1 MENKYRVD
9 HVDSSLPRWLIEVA
23 FLCLIAQSVINWS
36 PLLIWMEE
44 NASWLQAIVQTVGPV
59 VMYVGLLRGMRS
71 LYHPFRIWWRVM
83 IVLNLLG
90 FISLTFPGLLIE
102 FNLTLAVSLMFIY
115 VPFGC
120 LLALSYQ
127 GRLRQVGIW
136 MALYML
142 ISAIIPT
149 LCYLLIENM
158 EGFNTLW
165 LEVPTVGANLIYA
178 CVLRRV
184 LV

>member
-1 MENKYRVD
+1 MLV
-9 HVDSSLPRWLIEVA
+9 
-23 FLCLIAQSVINWS
+23 
-36 PLLIWMEE
+36 
-44 NASWLQAIVQTVGPV
+44 
-59 VMYVGLLRGMRS
+59 
-71 LYHPFRIWWRVM
+71 
-83 IVLNLLG
+83 
-90 FISLTFPGLLIE
+90 
-102 FNLTLAVSLMFIY
+102 Y

-120 LLALSYQ
+120 LLAFSSQ

-165 LEVPTVGANLIYA
+165 LEVPTVGVNLIYA

>member
-71 LYHPFRIWWRVM
+71 LYHPCRIWWWVM

-90 FISLTFPGLLIE
+90 LSR
-102 FNLTLAVSLMFIY
+102 
-115 VPFGC
+115 
-120 LLALSYQ
+120 AL
-127 GRLRQVGIW
+127 
-136 MALYML
+136 
-142 ISAIIPT
+142 
-149 LCYLLIENM
+149 
-158 EGFNTLW
+158 
-165 LEVPTVGANLIYA
+165 
-178 CVLRRV
+178 
-184 LV
+184 